1 MLDKFVMLQVT
12 CYMQRTMNI
21 MHYYWECVAD
31 LKQVSQSFSSLSTRN
46 LPSGN
51 TAPHPS
57 HPKQLSCQNSPRK
70 L

>member
-12 CYMQRTMNI
+12 CRELLDKNI
-21 MHYYWECVAD
+21 MQYYWECVAD

-57 HPKQLSCQNSPRK
+57 QPKQLSCQNSPRK